1 MLLKPVETQR
11 LALTDLCVGQTLQ
24 FHTLFRPITVG
35 AVQPIIAI
43 HKLTNSFCFLADIQR
58 QIIASAMN
66 EYHKNTCIRFVPRTN
81 ERDYIEIR
89 SQPEPALT
97 GYLFVY
103 KH

>member
-35 AVQPIIAI
+35 AVQPIIANSEI
-43 HKLTNSFCFLADIQR
+43 NSFCFEADVQR

-66 EYHKNTCIRFVPRTN
+66 EYHKNTCIRFVPRTD

-89 SQPEPALT
+89 NEPDPALT
-97 GYLFVY
+97 G
-103 KH
+103 